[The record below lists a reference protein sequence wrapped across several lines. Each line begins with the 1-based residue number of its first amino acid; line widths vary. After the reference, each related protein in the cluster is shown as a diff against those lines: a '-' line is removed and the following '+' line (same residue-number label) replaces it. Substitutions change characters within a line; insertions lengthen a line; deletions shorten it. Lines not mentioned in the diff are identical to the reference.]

1 MKKSCVF
8 LLVFILVVLALPSCL
23 AGSYSAVCPIPYA
36 GVADNRGIAVNKNPG
51 SPYYGYFYGVSS
63 SLAAVAIWRPESGG
77 TNATS
82 YVDTGQTLSY
92 EIKPAGCLLM
102 HAFVG
107 PDDTVWVADYG
118 AKQICVGPPGGGY
131 LTAVID
137 SSLLTYKPRSIYVTG
152 NYGQAGTRVYVA
164 EYESSTARNCEV
176 FEFDGS
182 SWSRIASLG
191 HLGLAQP
198 WFVTVDSAGN
208 SYWANVTSAAPYVKK
223 VKPDFTEDTSW
234 SFTKPSFMATGWSP
248 RGIAYVHNPNDPQYP
263 DVLYISGYNNTSCI
277 RCDMNG
283 NYIDGYGNTSGMT
296 GTPPAGTWTS
306 FALSGPGGNQTVWIA
321 ADDVGNTYLAVK
333 YPGTVTQVY
342 KFHLQ
347 GPPPPP
353 TNLSA
358 SNDIYGQIKLTWT
371 PPQETLDAPIGYKI
385 YKGTVSGGETYY
397 ATTADDYWKWKDAAQ
412 GQTPGTFYYYVT
424 SYNGSGESAPSNEV
438 GPVSVVAPSAPAP
451 RSLGVALNYSELNA
465 ADTVNNPTY
474 DSLWLLYDEFLT
486 ARGVTYTTIY
496 DADPNHPNIE
506 NDDIAGYSVLI
517 LGPHRNITS
526 YTAQCIAD
534 YCKYSRGRVLACYVD
549 SIANRKG
556 IRQSDFA
563 LRDVY
568 RVNASTAGSGGSPWV
583 SDPKYRYLK
592 PIGAPEAAVLFDGLM
607 GPPGWDGAQQ
617 WNFNNYLVRAYT
629 DGTASEVAKWYDSA
643 GNQSIADPDDVGLV
657 VGYTDATKTEVQ
669 SIYLGSN
676 WWSQA
681 RGSFSACKLLEN
693 ILTFLGVS
701 WQPPSYTL
709 TIGDVKTRA
718 NGSGVLLKGKVV
730 TRQML
735 QQVYE
740 PGPQTVRT
748 NSVLYIEEPDR
759 SGGIKVRMPE
769 NLSVTEGD
777 VIDVAGQIAAD
788 QVQTSPTGQT
798 PTYAAFERWITPIE
812 CRILS
817 SGSVPSPLYVANK
830 SVGGATQGSQIGV
843 TGQVGLNNVGLL
855 VKVVG
860 RLTQDTQMDAAGN
873 FYFLIDDGS
882 GYQIPSEPVKG
893 IKVIGFAPTSVL
905 GSMIEVTGVIGA
917 EYNVDHS
924 QPPVPTNAVVPV
936 IRMGAPD
943 SARVID

>member
-1 MKKSCVF
+1 
-8 LLVFILVVLALPSCL
+8 
-23 AGSYSAVCPIPYA
+23 
-36 GVADNRGIAVNKNPG
+36 
-51 SPYYGYFYGVSS
+51 
-63 SLAAVAIWRPESGG
+63 
-77 TNATS
+77 
-82 YVDTGQTLSY
+82 
-92 EIKPAGCLLM
+92 
-102 HAFVG
+102 
-107 PDDTVWVADYG
+107 
-118 AKQICVGPPGGGY
+118 
-131 LTAVID
+131 
-137 SSLLTYKPRSIYVTG
+137 
-152 NYGQAGTRVYVA
+152 
-164 EYESSTARNCEV
+164 
-176 FEFDGS
+176 
-182 SWSRIASLG
+182 
-191 HLGLAQP
+191 
-198 WFVTVDSAGN
+198 
-208 SYWANVTSAAPYVKK
+208 
-223 VKPDFTEDTSW
+223 
-234 SFTKPSFMATGWSP
+234 
-248 RGIAYVHNPNDPQYP
+248 
-263 DVLYISGYNNTSCI
+263 
-277 RCDMNG
+277 
-283 NYIDGYGNTSGMT
+283 
-296 GTPPAGTWTS
+296 
-306 FALSGPGGNQTVWIA
+306 
-321 ADDVGNTYLAVK
+321 
-333 YPGTVTQVY
+333 
-342 KFHLQ
+342 
-347 GPPPPP
+347 
-353 TNLSA
+353 
-358 SNDIYGQIKLTWT
+358 
-371 PPQETLDAPIGYKI
+371 
-385 YKGTVSGGETYY
+385 
-397 ATTADDYWKWKDAAQ
+397 
-412 GQTPGTFYYYVT
+412 
-424 SYNGSGESAPSNEV
+424 
-438 GPVSVVAPSAPAP
+438 
-451 RSLGVALNYSELNA
+451 
-465 ADTVNNPTY
+465 
-474 DSLWLLYDEFLT
+474 LLYDEFLT

-556 IRQSDFA
+556 IRQSNFA

-568 RVNASTAGSGGSPWV
+568 RLNASTAGSGGSPWV
-583 SDPKYRYLK
+583 SDTKYRYLK
-592 PIGAPEAAVLFDGLM
+592 PIGAPEAAALFDGLM

-701 WQPPSYTL
+701 WQPPSDTL